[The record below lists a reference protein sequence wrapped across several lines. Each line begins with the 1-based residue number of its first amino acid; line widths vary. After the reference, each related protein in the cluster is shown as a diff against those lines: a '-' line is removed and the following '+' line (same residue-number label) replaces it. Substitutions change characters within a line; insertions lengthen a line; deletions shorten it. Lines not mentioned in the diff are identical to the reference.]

1 MRDDEYIHYDGLG
14 LASLI
19 REGDVSKEEIFD
31 AARRRIESHNPV
43 INAVV
48 RTRFEP
54 ARDELA
60 RVNLAAPFA
69 GVPFLTKDLALA
81 IAGEPLC
88 TGSAAL
94 RDWRAP
100 QDSTLVSRYR
110 RAGLV
115 ILGQTNTP
123 ELGLMGIT
131 EPRAFGATRNPLSLA
146 HSPGGSSGGS
156 AAAVAAGMV
165 PLASA
170 ADGGGSIR
178 IPASNCGLFG
188 FKPSRGRLPQGPN
201 YAELWDGAVSEGI
214 LTRSVRDTAAAL
226 DAVNGMDRGAPLPLP
241 HEGGWREVLE
251 RPPATLRIGV
261 SLRSPVDSE
270 VHPEVRRGVENA
282 AMLLESLG
290 HVVEWC
296 DPPIDGERL
305 AQCYLTMCLGQVAA
319 QLAWISEQTGVAR
332 HRLDIEPT
340 TRAMGRLGKALP
352 VADYLLARQ
361 GWNDLARAM
370 GEFHDRYDM
379 LLLPVLA
386 GPPPHIGQLYP
397 SAREQQLMHL
407 LAIPGLSSLA
417 LRMGALER
425 LSHEALSYMPFTQ
438 LANLTGQPAMSV
450 PLHRT
455 PQGLPIGVQLMA
467 AVGDDK
473 RLLSL
478 AGQLEQ
484 ASPWQ
489 TVSNPLR

>member
-1 MRDDEYIHYDGLG
+1 MRDDEYVHYDGLA

-19 REGDVSKEEIFD
+19 RKGEVSREEVFE
-31 AARRRIESHNPV
+31 AAHQRIESHNPA

-48 RTRFEP
+48 RTRFER
-54 ARDELA
+54 ARDEL
-60 RVNLAAPFA
+60 RQVDPVAPFA

-81 IAGEPLC
+81 LAGEPLC
-88 TGSAAL
+88 AGSAAL

-100 QDSTLVSRYR
+100 LDSTLVSRYR

-131 EPRAFGATRNPLSLA
+131 EPRAFGATRNPWSLE
-146 HSPGGSSGGS
+146 HSPGGSSGG
-156 AAAVAAGMV
+156 AGAAVAAGLV

-201 YAELWDGAVSEGI
+201 YAELWDGAVSEGV

-226 DAVNGMDRGAPLPLP
+226 GAVNGMDRGAPLPLL

-251 RPPATLRIGV
+251 RPLATLRIGV
-261 SLRSPVDSE
+261 SLRSPVGSE

-290 HVVEWC
+290 HVVEWH
-296 DPPIDGERL
+296 DPPVDGERL

-340 TRAMGRLGKALP
+340 TRALGRLGQALP

-361 GWNDLARAM
+361 RWNDLARAM
-370 GEFHDRYDM
+370 GEFHHRYDM

-397 SAREQQLMHL
+397 SPREQHLMRL
-407 LAIPGLSSLA
+407 LAIPGLSNLA

-425 LSHEALSYMPFTQ
+425 LSHEALAYMPFTQ

-467 AVGDDK
+467 AMGDDK

-484 ASPWQ
+484 AKPWQ
-489 TVSNPLR
+489 AVSNLAH